1 MKGFFMEHY
10 IKFSCSPVFSC
21 SCCGDV
27 AIQLKVNLI
36 NYIKTFSSLSRQPVK
51 LSEVFSEI
59 SALKVSKPLRK
70 TSVVEIFFNIVAVYS
85 SETFRKRYFNKKVL
99 QKNFETN
106 YAFVDVTS
114 VIWASVCHLPTHHQW
129 K

>member
-1 MKGFFMEHY
+1 M
-10 IKFSCSPVFSC
+10 
-21 SCCGDV
+21 
-27 AIQLKVNLI
+27 
-36 NYIKTFSSLSRQPVK
+36 K

-70 TSVVEIFFNIVAVYS
+70 TSVVEIFFNIVAVYI
-85 SETFRKRYFNKKVL
+85 SETFRKRYCNKKVL

-114 VIWASVCHLPTHHQW
+114 VI
-129 K
+129 

>member
-1 MKGFFMEHY
+1 M
-10 IKFSCSPVFSC
+10 
-21 SCCGDV
+21 
-27 AIQLKVNLI
+27 
-36 NYIKTFSSLSRQPVK
+36 K

-114 VIWASVCHLPTHHQW
+114 VI
-129 K
+129 